1 MNVQCSGSSRSFAKD
16 TRTLKMKSAVTGHRK
31 LTMTTEIYH
40 QRGSSYNYM
49 RSCWRTQCQPFFG
62 HLAFEGNWKGEKAQ
76 KMDASWADWKWKKKP
91 IILKCHLLFFYA
103 TTMNHSGSD
112 GDVWQKVYFIQ
123 QLVVTSSVSGPRRS
137 SKVLTNTKLAPKK
150 GYSHC
155 LVVCCQSDP
164 LHHSEFQETI
174 ISEKYAQQID
184 EIQQLLQ
191 HLQLALVN
199 GKGPILLH
207 DNAQLHV
214 TQPLLQKLNE
224 LGYKV
229 LPHPPYSS
237 DLSPIDYHFLKHLDN
252 FLQGK
257 RSHN

>member
-1 MNVQCSGSSRSFAKD
+1 MY
-16 TRTLKMKSAVTGHRK
+16 SAVVVQEVLQRIREPWRWRVQWLAIVSWQWQLRSIIKEDPLTTTWEVAEELNVNHSLVIWHLKEIGKVKK
-31 LTMTTEIYH
+31 LKKWMPHELTE
-40 QRGSSYNYM
+40 N
-49 RSCWRTQCQPFFG
+49 
-62 HLAFEGNWKGEKAQ
+62 E
-76 KMDASWADWKWKKKP
+76 KKKP